1 MAAAVLTRQAL
12 PTADGSDAKN
22 AAACPVIAHCLPW
35 TTEIEGYHDT
45 PHFKDTHTAV
55 SHGADL
61 LQVFASQGD
70 VYWLRLSHS
79 SPWYNRTGWLGLKH
93 HVIYLCHSLT
103 SFADFLHLSL
113 SLLSLSL
120 SFPPHP
126 LKKCQITVFLPLP
139 STFSVNLSFILMWNE
154 KYEGFINIRFI
165 LQARERK

>member
-120 SFPPHP
+120 FHPTPSKNVRSPFSCHFPPP
-126 LKKCQITVFLPLP
+126 FLLI
-139 STFSVNLSFILMWNE
+139 SLSSWCETKNM
-154 KYEGFINIRFI
+154 KVS
-165 LQARERK
+165 